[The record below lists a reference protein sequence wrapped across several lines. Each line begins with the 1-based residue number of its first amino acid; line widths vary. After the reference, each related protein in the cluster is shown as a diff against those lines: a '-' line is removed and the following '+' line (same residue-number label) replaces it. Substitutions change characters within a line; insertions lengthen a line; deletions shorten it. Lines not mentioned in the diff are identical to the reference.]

1 MCIVY
6 RSCVRCA
13 CDLLDDCL
21 LWKAYPRMRVHS
33 VERGVIGRQV
43 IDAKSEKACKMACY
57 WHSCVAI
64 DFRTA
69 EPRHDEACYL
79 HHKATDMHKQAVD
92 DVMYTHYQYSNWCN
106 KYRRDDSG
114 TAHSWKLLR

>member
-1 MCIVY
+1 M
-6 RSCVRCA
+6 RCA
-13 CDLLDDCL
+13 CDLIDICL
-21 LWKAYPRMRVHS
+21 LWKAYPGKRMHS
-33 VERGVIGRQV
+33 VERGITGQKV

-57 WHSCVAI
+57 WEMSSCVAI

-79 HHKATDMHKQAVD
+79 HYHAYDMQAVD
-92 DVMYTHYQYSNWCN
+92 DVKYTHYQYSDECN
-106 KYRRDDSG
+106 EYGRVDSG